1 MADNYLEK
9 RMEDLQNRKRRCH
22 AKPGTSIN
30 TLLRKN
36 RSHRGYN
43 SSYKVSLEEL
53 KKIIAVNSLTGC
65 TKNQQILRFKPLTG
79 EDAVKFNACIK
90 LGGMLPELHLPL
102 KGTEPNA
109 FIIVCTKEPENKWT
123 YMDLGISVQS
133 MLLKAV
139 SMGLNGICI
148 GSFNKETAKSLLPQ
162 GYEPL
167 IVVAIG
173 KGIEKIELVPV
184 SEGESLAYY
193 RKDGVH
199 YVPKI
204 QNLII

>member
-9 RMEDLQNRKRRCH
+9 RMEDLQMRKRHCH

-43 SSYKVSLEEL
+43 SSYEVSLEEL
-53 KKIIAVNSLTGC
+53 TKIIAVNTLTGS

-79 EDAVKFNACIK
+79 EDAKNFNAYIK

-102 KGTEPNA
+102 KGTEPNS

-148 GSFNKETAKSLLPQ
+148 GSFNKEEAKKLLPD

-184 SEGESLAYY
+184 NEGESVAYY

-204 QNLII
+204 QNLIV